1 MKGKRTAAAP
11 EVGPV
16 SSSDDKARG
25 ASLLATTSE
34 LAGVLLVKQAA
45 AESDAKVKGVVGKV
59 SG

>member
-11 EVGPV
+11 EVRPV
-16 SSSDDKARG
+16 SSSDGKAHG

-45 AESDAKVKGVVGKV
+45 AESDAKVKGVWVR
-59 SG
+59 

>member
-16 SSSDDKARG
+16 SSSDGKARG

-45 AESDAKVKGVVGKV
+45 AEGGTKMKGLWVR
-59 SG
+59 

>member
-11 EVGPV
+11 EVGLV
-16 SSSDDKARG
+16 SSSDGKARG
-25 ASLLATTSE
+25 APLLATTSE

-45 AESDAKVKGVVGKV
+45 AESDAKVKGVVGKM

>member
-16 SSSDDKARG
+16 SSSDGKAHG

-34 LAGVLLVKQAA
+34 SAGVLLVKQAA
-45 AESDAKVKGVVGKV
+45 AESDAGVKGLWVR
-59 SG
+59 

>member
-1 MKGKRTAAAP
+1 MKRKRTAAAP

-16 SSSDDKARG
+16 SSSDGEARG

-45 AESDAKVKGVVGKV
+45 AEGERVKGVVGKV